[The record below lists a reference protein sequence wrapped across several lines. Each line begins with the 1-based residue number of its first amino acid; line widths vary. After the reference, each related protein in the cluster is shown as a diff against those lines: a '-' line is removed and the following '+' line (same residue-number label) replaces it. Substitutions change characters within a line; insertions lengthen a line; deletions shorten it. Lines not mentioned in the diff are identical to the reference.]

1 MLFKTLYDDTQTHTL
16 ALTLS
21 YTHTHKHTHTHTHSF
36 AFCKENSNKNI
47 YQFFTLHKRDCYE
60 KKNIYYFLPNV
71 FAGAYNRTD
80 SSECMFGHRS
90 SDIWLHHRSY
100 IRAPTY
106 GSGLWFR
113 CIATSQ
119 TIHRSSDV
127 WLPRY
132 APVNANAV
140 FFQVIDAPMNWY
152 VYSIPVFAV
161 SVFI

>member
-90 SDIWLHHRSY
+90 SDIWLHHISY
-100 IRAPTY
+100 IGAPVY
-106 GSGLWFR
+106 DCQGMLR
-113 CIATSQ
+113 
-119 TIHRSSDV
+119 
-127 WLPRY
+127 WLPRW
-132 APVNANAV
+132 VGV
-140 FFQVIDAPMNWY
+140 FQVAEVPMNWCE
-152 VYSIPVFAV
+152 YSIPIFG
-161 SVFI
+161 